1 MRINEKIEITSNYE
15 FKKIER
21 FDITEI
27 ILSKKIS
34 FYKKLRTN
42 SLPKYPPTE
51 DKRSSKTRPIETRI
65 HAEQLNLGFLATV
78 KI

>member
-27 ILSKKIS
+27 SKKIS